1 MLSQDGAL
9 GRSGHDTAAERR
21 ISELIR
27 RGIGEFPGEPVGGT
41 AYFHW
46 FHSCLE
52 TKITRCGHKKK
63 KKKKEA
69 LLAP

>member
-9 GRSGHDTAAERR
+9 GRRGHDAAAECR
-21 ISELIR
+21 ISALIR
-27 RGIGEFPGEPVGGT
+27 RGIREFPGEPVVGT
-41 AYFHW
+41 PYFHW